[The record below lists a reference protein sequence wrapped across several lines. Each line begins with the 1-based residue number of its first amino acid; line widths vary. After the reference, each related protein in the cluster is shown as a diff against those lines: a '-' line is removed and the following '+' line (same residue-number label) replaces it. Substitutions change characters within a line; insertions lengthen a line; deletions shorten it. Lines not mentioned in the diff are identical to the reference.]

1 MNIHSI
7 DKKQILSI
15 VKQNTSKSR
24 FEHTL
29 RVVDLATKLAT
40 HYGIDIDK
48 TWLAAI
54 LHDLEKNI
62 SLEENN
68 MLVKMYGLDDKY
80 IGNLNLSHSK
90 LAAVVSRDK
99 LGIYDEDI
107 LNAIAFH
114 TTGRANMSMLEKIVF
129 VADTCEEGRT
139 YKEAAMLREKAFEN
153 IDDVCIF
160 ILEFL
165 KESIEK
171 KGLEVDKDT
180 TMALRYLKERGSNG

>member
-7 DKKQILSI
+7 DKNQILNI
-15 VKQNTSKSR
+15 VKQNTSESR

-29 RVVDLATKLAT
+29 RVADLATKLAH
-40 HYGIDIDK
+40 HYKVDADK
-48 TWLAAI
+48 TWLAAV

-62 SLEENN
+62 SLEENDD
-68 MLVKMYGLDDKY
+68 LVNLYRLDKKY
-80 IGNLNLSHSK
+80 LGNKNLSHSK
-90 LAAVVSRDK
+90 LAAAVSRDK
-99 LGIYDEDI
+99 LGIDDEDI

-114 TTGRANMSMLEKIVF
+114 TTGRSDMSMLEKIIF

-139 YKEAAMLREKAFEN
+139 YKEAALLREKAFEN

-160 ILEFL
+160 ILEYL

-171 KGLEVDKDT
+171 KGLVVDEDT
-180 TMALRYLKERGSNG
+180 IQALRYLKEKRD

>member
-7 DKKQILSI
+7 DKKQILNI
-15 VKQNTSKSR
+15 VKQNTGKSR

-29 RVVDLATKLAT
+29 RVADLATKLAI
-40 HYGIDIDK
+40 HYGVDVDK
-48 TWLAAI
+48 TWLAAV

-62 SLEENN
+62 SLDENDR
-68 MLVKMYGLDDKY
+68 LVKMYGLDDKY
-80 IGNLNLSHSK
+80 IGNQNLSHSK

-114 TTGRANMSMLEKIVF
+114 TTGRADMSMLEKIIF

-139 YKEAAMLREKAFEN
+139 YKEASMLRKKAFEK

-160 ILEFL
+160 ILKFL
-165 KESIEK
+165 KESVEN
-171 KGLEVDKDT
+171 KGLVVDEDT
-180 TMALRYLKERGSNG
+180 IRALRYLKEKRV

>member
-7 DKKQILSI
+7 DKDKILNI
-15 VKQNTSKSR
+15 VKRNTGKSR

-29 RVVDLATKLAT
+29 RVADLATKLAI
-40 HYGIDIDK
+40 HYDVDVDK

-54 LHDLEKNI
+54 LHDLKKNI
-62 SLEENN
+62 SLDDNDR
-68 MLVKMYGLDDKY
+68 LVKKYGLDDKY
-80 IGNLNLSHSK
+80 IGNKNLSHSK

-99 LGIYDEDI
+99 LGIDDEDI

-114 TTGRANMSMLEKIVF
+114 TTGRANMSMLEKIIF

-139 YKEAAMLREKAFEN
+139 YKEASMLRKQAFED
-153 IDDVCIF
+153 IDGVCIF

-165 KESIEK
+165 KASVES
-171 KGLEVDKDT
+171 KGLVLDEDT
-180 TMALRYLKERGSNG
+180 IKALRYLKEKRV

>member
-7 DKKQILSI
+7 DKDKILNI
-15 VKQNTSKSR
+15 VKQNTGKSR

-29 RVVDLATKLAT
+29 RVADLATKLAI
-40 HYGIDIDK
+40 HYDVDVDK

-62 SLEENN
+62 SLEEND
-68 MLVKMYGLDDKY
+68 MLVRMYGLDEKY
-80 IGNLNLSHSK
+80 IGNQNLSHSK

-99 LGIYDEDI
+99 LGINDEDI

-114 TTGRANMSMLEKIVF
+114 TTGRANMSMLEKIIF

-153 IDDVCIF
+153 IDAVCIF

-165 KESIEK
+165 KESIEN
-171 KGLEVDKDT
+171 KGLVVGEDT
-180 TMALRYLKERGSNG
+180 IRALRYLKEKRV

>member
-7 DKKQILSI
+7 DKDKILNI
-15 VKQNTSKSR
+15 VKQITGKSR

-29 RVVDLATKLAT
+29 RVADLATKLAI
-40 HYGIDIDK
+40 HYDVDVDK

-62 SLEENN
+62 SLEEND
-68 MLVKMYGLDDKY
+68 MLVRMYGLDEKY
-80 IGNLNLSHSK
+80 IGNQNLSHSK

-99 LGIYDEDI
+99 LGINDEDI

-114 TTGRANMSMLEKIVF
+114 TTGRANMSMLEKIIF

-139 YKEAAMLREKAFEN
+139 YKEAAMLRENAFEN
-153 IDDVCIF
+153 IDAVCIF

-165 KESIEK
+165 QESIEN
-171 KGLEVDKDT
+171 KGLEVDEDT
-180 TMALRYLKERGSNG
+180 IRALRYLKEKRV

>member
-7 DKKQILSI
+7 DKNQILNI
-15 VKQNTSKSR
+15 VKQNTVKSR

-29 RVVDLATKLAT
+29 RVADLAIKLAI
-40 HYGIDIDK
+40 HYGVDVDK

-54 LHDLEKNI
+54 LHDLKKNI
-62 SLEENN
+62 SLDDNDR
-68 MLVKMYGLDDKY
+68 LVKKYGLDDKY
-80 IGNLNLSHSK
+80 IGNKNLSHSK

-99 LGIYDEDI
+99 LGIDDEDI

-114 TTGRANMSMLEKIVF
+114 TTGRANMSMLEKIIF

-139 YKEAAMLREKAFEN
+139 YKEASMLRKQAFED
-153 IDDVCIF
+153 IDGVCIF

-165 KESIEK
+165 KASVES
-171 KGLEVDKDT
+171 KGLVLDEDT
-180 TMALRYLKERGSNG
+180 IKALRYLKEKRV

>member
-7 DKKQILSI
+7 DKNQILNI
-15 VKQNTSKSR
+15 VKQNTSESR

-29 RVVDLATKLAT
+29 RVADLATKLAH
-40 HYGIDIDK
+40 HYKVDADK
-48 TWLAAI
+48 TWLAAV

-62 SLEENN
+62 SLEENDD
-68 MLVKMYGLDDKY
+68 LVNLYGLNKKY
-80 IGNLNLSHSK
+80 LGNKNLSHSK
-90 LAAVVSRDK
+90 LAAAVSRDK
-99 LGIYDEDI
+99 LGIDDEDI

-114 TTGRANMSMLEKIVF
+114 TTGRSDMSMLEKIIF

-139 YKEAAMLREKAFEN
+139 YKEAALLREKAFEN

-160 ILEFL
+160 ILEYL

-171 KGLEVDKDT
+171 KGLVVDEDT
-180 TMALRYLKERGSNG
+180 IQALRYLKEKRD

>member
-7 DKKQILSI
+7 DKNQILNI
-15 VKQNTSKSR
+15 VKQNTVKSR

-29 RVVDLATKLAT
+29 RVADLAIKLAI
-40 HYGIDIDK
+40 HYGVDVDK

-54 LHDLEKNI
+54 LHDLKKNI
-62 SLEENN
+62 PLDENDR
-68 MLVKMYGLDDKY
+68 LVKKYGLDDKY
-80 IGNLNLSHSK
+80 IGNKNLSHSK

-99 LGIYDEDI
+99 LGIDDEDI

-114 TTGRANMSMLEKIVF
+114 TTGRANMSMLEKIIF

-139 YKEAAMLREKAFEN
+139 YKEASMLRKQAFED
-153 IDDVCIF
+153 IDGVCIF

-165 KESIEK
+165 KASVES
-171 KGLEVDKDT
+171 KGLVLDEDT
-180 TMALRYLKERGSNG
+180 IKALRYLKEKRV

>member
-7 DKKQILSI
+7 DKNQILNI
-15 VKQNTSKSR
+15 VKQNTVKSR

-29 RVVDLATKLAT
+29 RVADLAIKLAI
-40 HYGIDIDK
+40 HYGVDVDK

-54 LHDLEKNI
+54 LHDLKKNI
-62 SLEENN
+62 PLDENDR
-68 MLVKMYGLDDKY
+68 LVKKYGLDDKY
-80 IGNLNLSHSK
+80 IGNKNLSHSK

-99 LGIYDEDI
+99 LGIDDEDI

-114 TTGRANMSMLEKIVF
+114 TTGRANMSMLEKIIF

-139 YKEAAMLREKAFEN
+139 YKEASMLRKQVFED
-153 IDDVCIF
+153 IDGVCIF

-165 KESIEK
+165 KASVES
-171 KGLEVDKDT
+171 KGLVLDEDT
-180 TMALRYLKERGSNG
+180 IKALRYLKEKRV

>member
-7 DKKQILSI
+7 DKDKILI
-15 VKQNTSKSR
+15 FVKQNTGKSR

-29 RVVDLATKLAT
+29 RVADLATKLAI
-40 HYGIDIDK
+40 HYGVDVDK
-48 TWLAAI
+48 AWLAAI
-54 LHDLEKNI
+54 LHDLKKNI
-62 SLEENN
+62 SLEEND
-68 MLVKMYGLDDKY
+68 MLVKKYGLDEKY
-80 IGNLNLSHSK
+80 LGNKNLSHSK

-99 LGIYDEDI
+99 LGIDDVDI

-114 TTGRANMSMLEKIVF
+114 TTGRENMSMLEKIIF

-139 YKEAAMLREKAFEN
+139 YKEAAMLRNNAFEN

-165 KESIEK
+165 QDSIES
-171 KGLEVDKDT
+171 KGLVLDEDT
-180 TMALRYLKERGSNG
+180 IKALRYLREKRV

>member
-7 DKKQILSI
+7 DKDKILNI
-15 VKQNTSKSR
+15 VKQITGKSR

-29 RVVDLATKLAT
+29 RVADLATKLAI
-40 HYGIDIDK
+40 HYDVDVDK
-48 TWLAAI
+48 TWIAAI

-62 SLEENN
+62 SLEEND
-68 MLVKMYGLDDKY
+68 MLVRMYGLDEKY
-80 IGNLNLSHSK
+80 IGNQNLSHSK

-99 LGIYDEDI
+99 LGINDEDI

-114 TTGRANMSMLEKIVF
+114 TTGRANMSMLEKIIF

-153 IDDVCIF
+153 IDAVCIF

-165 KESIEK
+165 KESIEN
-171 KGLEVDKDT
+171 KGLVVDEDT
-180 TMALRYLKERGSNG
+180 IRALRYLKEKRV

>member
-7 DKKQILSI
+7 DKDKILNI
-15 VKQNTSKSR
+15 VKQNTGKSR

-29 RVVDLATKLAT
+29 RVADLATKLAI
-40 HYGIDIDK
+40 HYDVDVDK

-62 SLEENN
+62 SLEEND
-68 MLVKMYGLDDKY
+68 MLARMYGLDEKY
-80 IGNLNLSHSK
+80 IGNQNLSHSK

-99 LGIYDEDI
+99 LGINDEDI

-114 TTGRANMSMLEKIVF
+114 TTGRANMSMLEKIIF

-160 ILEFL
+160 ILKFL
-165 KESIEK
+165 KESIEN
-171 KGLEVDKDT
+171 KGLEVDEDT
-180 TMALRYLKERGSNG
+180 IRALRYLKEKRV

>member
-7 DKKQILSI
+7 DKDKILNI
-15 VKQNTSKSR
+15 VKQNTGQSR

-29 RVVDLATKLAT
+29 RVADLATKLAI
-40 HYGIDIDK
+40 HYNVDVDK

-62 SLEENN
+62 SLEEND
-68 MLVKMYGLDDKY
+68 MLVRMYGLDEKY
-80 IGNLNLSHSK
+80 IGNQNLSHSK

-99 LGIYDEDI
+99 LGINDEDI

-114 TTGRANMSMLEKIVF
+114 TTGRANMSMLEKIIF

-160 ILEFL
+160 ILKFL
-165 KESIEK
+165 KESIENK
-171 KGLEVDKDT
+171 DLEADEDT
-180 TMALRYLKERGSNG
+180 IRALRYLKEKRA

>member
-1 MNIHSI
+1 MNIPSI
-7 DKKQILSI
+7 DKDKILNI
-15 VKQNTSKSR
+15 VKQNTGKSR

-29 RVVDLATKLAT
+29 RVADLATKLAI
-40 HYGIDIDK
+40 HYDVDVDK

-62 SLEENN
+62 SLEEND
-68 MLVKMYGLDDKY
+68 MLVRMYGLDEKY
-80 IGNLNLSHSK
+80 IGNQNLSHSK

-99 LGIYDEDI
+99 LDINDKDI

-114 TTGRANMSMLEKIVF
+114 TTGRANMSMLEKIIF
-129 VADTCEEGRT
+129 VADKCEEGRT

-160 ILEFL
+160 ILKFL
-165 KESIEK
+165 KESIEN
-171 KGLEVDKDT
+171 KGLEVDEDT
-180 TMALRYLKERGSNG
+180 IRALRYLKEKRV

>member
-7 DKKQILSI
+7 DKDKILNI
-15 VKQNTSKSR
+15 VKQNTGKSR

-29 RVVDLATKLAT
+29 RVADLAIKLAI
-40 HYGIDIDK
+40 HYGVDVDK
-48 TWLAAI
+48 AWLAAI

-62 SLEENN
+62 SLEEND
-68 MLVKMYGLDDKY
+68 MLVKKYGLDEKY
-80 IGNLNLSHSK
+80 LGNKNLSHSK

-99 LGIYDEDI
+99 LGIDDEDI

-114 TTGRANMSMLEKIVF
+114 TTGRANMSMLEKIIF

-139 YKEAAMLREKAFEN
+139 YKEASMLRKQAFED
-153 IDDVCIF
+153 IDGVCIF

-165 KESIEK
+165 KASVES
-171 KGLEVDKDT
+171 KGLVLDEDT
-180 TMALRYLKERGSNG
+180 IKALRYLKEKRV

>member
-7 DKKQILSI
+7 DKNQILNI
-15 VKQNTSKSR
+15 VKQNTVKSR

-29 RVVDLATKLAT
+29 RVADLAIKLAI
-40 HYGIDIDK
+40 HYGVDVDK

-54 LHDLEKNI
+54 LHDLKKNI
-62 SLEENN
+62 SLDDNDR
-68 MLVKMYGLDDKY
+68 LVKKYGLDDKY
-80 IGNLNLSHSK
+80 IGNKNLSHSK

-99 LGIYDEDI
+99 LGIDDEDI

-114 TTGRANMSMLEKIVF
+114 TTGRANMSMLEKIIF

-139 YKEAAMLREKAFEN
+139 YKEASMLRKQAFED
-153 IDDVCIF
+153 IDGVCIF

-165 KESIEK
+165 KASVET
-171 KGLEVDKDT
+171 KGLVLDEDT
-180 TMALRYLKERGSNG
+180 IEALRYLKEKRV

>member
-7 DKKQILSI
+7 DKDKILNI
-15 VKQNTSKSR
+15 VKQNTGKSR

-29 RVVDLATKLAT
+29 RVADLAIKLAI
-40 HYGIDIDK
+40 HYGVDVDK
-48 TWLAAI
+48 AWLAAI

-62 SLEENN
+62 SLEEND
-68 MLVKMYGLDDKY
+68 MLVKKYGLDEKY
-80 IGNLNLSHSK
+80 LGNKNLSHSK

-99 LGIYDEDI
+99 LGIDDADV

-114 TTGRANMSMLEKIVF
+114 TTGRANMSMLEKIIF

-139 YKEAAMLREKAFEN
+139 YKEAAMLRKQAFED
-153 IDDVCIF
+153 IDGVCIF

-165 KESIEK
+165 QDSIES
-171 KGLEVDKDT
+171 KGLVLDEDT
-180 TMALRYLKERGSNG
+180 IKALRYLREKRV

>member
-7 DKKQILSI
+7 DKDKILNI
-15 VKQNTSKSR
+15 VKQNTGESR

-29 RVVDLATKLAT
+29 RVADLATKLAI
-40 HYGIDIDK
+40 HYGVDFDK

-62 SLEENN
+62 SLEEND
-68 MLVKMYGLDDKY
+68 MLVRMYGLDEKY
-80 IGNLNLSHSK
+80 IGNQNLSHSK

-99 LGIYDEDI
+99 LGINDEDI

-114 TTGRANMSMLEKIVF
+114 TTGRANMSMLEKIIF

-139 YKEAAMLREKAFEN
+139 YKEAAMLRENAFEN
-153 IDDVCIF
+153 IDAVCIF

-165 KESIEK
+165 KESIEN
-171 KGLEVDKDT
+171 KGLEVDEDT
-180 TMALRYLKERGSNG
+180 IRALRYLKEKRV

>member
-7 DKKQILSI
+7 DKQKILNI
-15 VKQNTSKSR
+15 VKQNTRKSR

-29 RVVDLATKLAT
+29 RVVDLATKLAL
-40 HYGIDIDK
+40 HYGIDVEK

-54 LHDLEKNI
+54 LHDLKKNI
-62 SLEENN
+62 SLAENDR
-68 MLVKMYGLDDKY
+68 LVKMYGLDEKY
-80 IGNLNLSHSK
+80 IGNQNLSHSK

-99 LGIYDEDI
+99 LGIDDEDI

-114 TTGRANMSMLEKIVF
+114 TTGRADMSMLEKIIF

-139 YKEAAMLREKAFEN
+139 YKEAAILREKAFEN

-160 ILEFL
+160 ILEYL
-165 KESIEK
+165 KESIEE
-171 KGLEVDKDT
+171 KGLVVDKDT
-180 TMALRYLKERGSNG
+180 IQALRYLKEKRV

>member
-7 DKKQILSI
+7 DKDKILNI
-15 VKQNTSKSR
+15 VKQNTGKSR

-29 RVVDLATKLAT
+29 RVADLATKLAI
-40 HYGIDIDK
+40 HYNVDVDK

-62 SLEENN
+62 SLEDND
-68 MLVKMYGLDDKY
+68 MLVRMYGLDEKY
-80 IGNLNLSHSK
+80 IGNQNLSHSK

-99 LGIYDEDI
+99 LGINDEDI

-114 TTGRANMSMLEKIVF
+114 TTGRANMSMLEKIIF

-160 ILEFL
+160 ILKFL
-165 KESIEK
+165 KESIENK
-171 KGLEVDKDT
+171 DLEADEDT
-180 TMALRYLKERGSNG
+180 IRALRYLKEKRV

>member
-7 DKKQILSI
+7 DKNQILNI
-15 VKQNTSKSR
+15 VKQNTSDSR

-29 RVVDLATKLAT
+29 RVADLATKLAH
-40 HYGIDIDK
+40 HYKVDADK
-48 TWLAAI
+48 TWLAAV

-62 SLEENN
+62 SLEENDD
-68 MLVKMYGLDDKY
+68 LVNFYGLDKKY
-80 IGNLNLSHSK
+80 LGNKNLSHSK
-90 LAAVVSRDK
+90 LAAAVSRDK
-99 LGIYDEDI
+99 LGIDDEDI

-114 TTGRANMSMLEKIVF
+114 TTGRSDMSMLEKIIF

-139 YKEAAMLREKAFEN
+139 YKEAALLREKAFEN

-160 ILEFL
+160 ILEYL

-171 KGLEVDKDT
+171 KGLVVDEDT
-180 TMALRYLKERGSNG
+180 IQALRYLKEKRD

>member
-7 DKKQILSI
+7 DKKRILDI
-15 VKQNTSKSR
+15 VKQNTGESR

-29 RVVDLATKLAT
+29 RVADLATRLAK

-62 SLEENN
+62 SLEEND
-68 MLVKMYGLDDKY
+68 MLVKKYGLDEKY
-80 IGNLNLSHSK
+80 LGNKNLSHSK

-99 LGIYDEDI
+99 LGIDDKDI

-114 TTGRANMSMLEKIVF
+114 TTGRADMSMLEKIIF

-139 YKEAAMLREKAFEN
+139 YKEAAMLRKQAFED
-153 IDDVCIF
+153 IDGVCIF

-165 KESIEK
+165 QDSIES
-171 KGLEVDKDT
+171 KGLVLDEDT
-180 TMALRYLKERGSNG
+180 IKALRYLREKRV

>member
-7 DKKQILSI
+7 DKDKILNI
-15 VKQNTSKSR
+15 VKQNTGKSR

-29 RVVDLATKLAT
+29 RVADLATKLAI
-40 HYGIDIDK
+40 HYDVDVDK

-62 SLEENN
+62 SLEEND
-68 MLVKMYGLDDKY
+68 MLVRMYGLDEKY
-80 IGNLNLSHSK
+80 IGNQNLSHSK

-99 LGIYDEDI
+99 LGINDEDI

-114 TTGRANMSMLEKIVF
+114 TTGRANMSMLEKIIF

-153 IDDVCIF
+153 IDAVCIF

-165 KESIEK
+165 KESIEN
-171 KGLEVDKDT
+171 KGLEVDEDT
-180 TMALRYLKERGSNG
+180 IRALRYLKEKRV